1 MTMPNPRLDP
11 IFHPGDGT
19 VVLRIRGDDQVETT
33 IEWGWEKVLDLGSS
47 LIEHAPAGPARPCH
61 ASPHTG
67 ARCPRAVPSLMES
80 TKGGPEDR
88 PLVQE
93 GTTVQS
99 LRFVGVRFN
108 RSGGILKDFALS
120 PQDRRGRCIYAAAAN
135 ETLWGE

>member
-1 MTMPNPRLDP
+1 MPNPRLDP

-67 ARCPRAVPSLMES
+67 ARCPRAVPSLVES
-80 TKGGPEDR
+80 TKGATRR
-88 PLVQE
+88 PPLSE
-93 GTTVQS
+93 GRTTVQS

-108 RSGGILKDFALS
+108 RYKNSRS
-120 PQDRRGRCIYAAAAN
+120 
-135 ETLWGE
+135 

>member
-67 ARCPRAVPSLMES
+67 ARCHSRRAI
-80 TKGGPEDR
+80 TD
-88 PLVQE
+88 
-93 GTTVQS
+93 
-99 LRFVGVRFN
+99 
-108 RSGGILKDFALS
+108 GINE
-120 PQDRRGRCIYAAAAN
+120 RGDPKTAP
-135 ETLWGE
+135 